1 MAKNKAKPK
10 RDIEL
15 KGVEGTMQD
24 LIGNSVDIKL
34 PDGGV
39 VIVPAERSGN
49 RVANMILAAQI
60 RNLIQE
66 SIKSYKDKEMLA
78 SPKDLKDLAEAAKSL
93 HQFSGEVYKEDEPMP
108 NAPKKIKESAKAD
121 DDISFDAAVNVPPAE
136 PEKPKA

>member
-15 KGVEGTMQD
+15 KGVAGTMQD
-24 LIGNSVDIKL
+24 LIGSSVDIKM
-34 PDGGV
+34 PDGGI
-39 VIVPAERSGN
+39 VIVPSERSGN

-60 RNLIQE
+60 RHLIQE
-66 SIKSYKDKEMLA
+66 SIKSYKDKDMLA
-78 SPKDLKDLAEAAKSL
+78 TPKDLKDLAEAAKSL

-108 NAPKKIKESAKAD
+108 NAPKKIREPSKAD
-121 DDISFDAAVNVPPAE
+121 DDISFDSAIETPPIE